1 MSHWFVVSD
10 MNAINT
16 GKTSYNRLGAFML
29 ADIYR
34 FTYIND
40 VYGFDIGDE
49 LLKAVGRRLKDIFR
63 PTDIIGRVASDTF
76 GIILTDLKDKEDIII
91 ILDRLREAFE
101 QPFNINGNVISVAM
115 QIGIA
120 IFPDNGTSAKEVY
133 KNADISLAKAKKG
146 IEWNYVFFSD
156 DLNSRASQFLLYKTN
171 LEKAF
176 EKEEFVIY
184 YQPYFDIK
192 TLEIVGFEA
201 LTRWKSKELGFVPPM
216 HFIPI
221 LEESGLISKLESW
234 LINQVCKDLDYLYS
248 IKLSAR
254 MPIPVSINISPISFK
269 NENVYEK
276 VVNIVSKYKKTD
288 LSSCINIEIT
298 ESLFLENFETALS
311 TLNKLK
317 SSDFKIS
324 IDDFGTGYSSF
335 SYIKDL
341 PIDYI
346 KIDISFVRHILDDKK
361 SKSIAKTII
370 ELARNLEMKTIAEG
384 VETKEQFEV
393 LKSLGCDIVQGF
405 WLARPM
411 PIDELID
418 FVENWE
424 HKKLNYY

>member
-1 MSHWFVVSD
+1 

-234 LINQVCKDLDYLYS
+234 LINQVCKDLDYLYR

-276 VVNIVSKYKKTD
+276 IVNIVSKYKKTD

-298 ESLFLENFETALS
+298 ESLFLENFETALF

-335 SYIKDL
+335 SYLKDL

-346 KIDISFVRHILDDKK
+346 KIDMSFVRHILDDKK
-361 SKSIAKTII
+361 SKSITKTII
-370 ELARNLEMKTIAEG
+370 ELAHNLEMKTIAEG

-405 WLARPM
+405 W
-411 PIDELID
+411 
-418 FVENWE
+418 
-424 HKKLNYY
+424 

>member
-234 LINQVCKDLDYLYS
+234 LINQVCKDLDYLYR

-276 VVNIVSKYKKTD
+276 IVNIVSKYKKTD

-298 ESLFLENFETALS
+298 ESLFLENFETALF

-335 SYIKDL
+335 SYLKDL

-346 KIDISFVRHILDDKK
+346 KIDMSFVRHILDDKK
-361 SKSIAKTII
+361 SKSITKTII
-370 ELARNLEMKTIAEG
+370 ELAHNLEMKTIAEG

-405 WLARPM
+405 W
-411 PIDELID
+411 
-418 FVENWE
+418 
-424 HKKLNYY
+424 